1 MISRQKIWISR
12 FAVAIGILVLLY
24 LFPLFRVVSLDDANE
39 ASAKASAAKFDPIV
53 FVDQFWNDK
62 LLASKANAVD
72 ALELVNEIQANPGKV
87 RQARGRQVGLSQS
100 YFLTV
105 TGVGRVVS
113 VEKNSVGLAITDQSD
128 EAEVVLESGI
138 LFGNT
143 VRDGTG
149 LLDVNEF
156 QNTQDFNAI
165 STELN
170 RRIEANVLPTLRD
183 IATSGTEIEFAGC
196 AQVSDESTDLNPLR
210 VVPFFVE
217 AK

>member
-1 MISRQKIWISR
+1 M
-12 FAVAIGILVLLY
+12 
-24 LFPLFRVVSLDDANE
+24 
-39 ASAKASAAKFDPIV
+39 
-53 FVDQFWNDK
+53 
-62 LLASKANAVD
+62 
-72 ALELVNEIQANPGKV
+72 
-87 RQARGRQVGLSQS
+87 
-100 YFLTV
+100 
-105 TGVGRVVS
+105 
-113 VEKNSVGLAITDQSD
+113 
-128 EAEVVLESGI
+128 ESGI

-170 RRIEANVLPTLRD
+170 RRIEADVLPTLRE
-183 IATSGTEIEFAGC
+183 IATSGTEIEFSGC